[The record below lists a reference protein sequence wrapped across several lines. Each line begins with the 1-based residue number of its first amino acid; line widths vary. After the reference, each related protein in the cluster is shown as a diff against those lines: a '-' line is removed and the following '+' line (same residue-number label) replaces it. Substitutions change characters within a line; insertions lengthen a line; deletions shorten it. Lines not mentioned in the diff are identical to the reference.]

1 MEVVLLNNLAVDALL
16 VTATLYAR
24 RRKVRRL
31 RAAVAVILGATVAV
45 GYAVV
50 PVPWQI
56 VIRIL
61 LAPLMT
67 LIFDKY
73 SSVKDFFCSLAV
85 FAALT
90 FVLGGVV
97 SGVGYLVGVELEGYL
112 VLGLTAFGALVLVVG
127 LRFIVKAR
135 AKRVRKVCDIV
146 ICIHGK
152 EIRTRALCD
161 SGNTLTDTVS
171 GLPVIIAS
179 EKFSSVIVDENR
191 AKSEQI
197 EGFVELKTVSGNASL
212 PIVGIDEVTVGDKK
226 SKAYAALSE
235 RDFDGYEVILQN
247 TMF

>member
-1 MEVVLLNNLAVDALL
+1 MLNNLAVDALL

-112 VLGLTAFGALVLVVG
+112 VLGLTAFGALALIVG
-127 LRFIVKAR
+127 LRLVVKAR
-135 AKRVRKVCDIV
+135 AKRVCKVCEIV
-146 ICIHGK
+146 VCVHGK
-152 EIRTRALCD
+152 DIRVKALCD

-171 GLPVIIAS
+171 GLPVMIAS
-179 EKFSSVIVDENR
+179 EKFSSLIVDENR
-191 AKSEQI
+191 SKSEQI
-197 EGFVELKTVSGNASL
+197 EGFVELQTVSGNASL
-212 PIVGIDEVTVGDKK
+212 PIIGVDEVTVGGKK
-226 SKAYAALSE
+226 SRAYAALSG
-235 RDFDGYEVILQN
+235 RNFDGYEIILQN